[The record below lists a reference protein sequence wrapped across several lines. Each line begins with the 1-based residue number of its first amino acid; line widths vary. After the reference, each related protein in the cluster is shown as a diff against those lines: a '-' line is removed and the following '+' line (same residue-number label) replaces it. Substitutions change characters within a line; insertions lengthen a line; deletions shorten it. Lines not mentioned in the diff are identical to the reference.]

1 MLSIVEL
8 LQECR
13 ARPPVFPSLL
23 RPYSWLLRGS
33 ARAPMKATGVGSS
46 RSGSARAL
54 VSSGESGGD
63 GQQLVRESSRALV
76 KAAGI
81 GSSRSEK
88 VLELW

>member
-1 MLSIVEL
+1 
-8 LQECR
+8 
-13 ARPPVFPSLL
+13 
-23 RPYSWLLRGS
+23 
-33 ARAPMKATGVGSS
+33 MKATGVGSS

-63 GQQLVRESSRALV
+63 GQQQVRESSRALV